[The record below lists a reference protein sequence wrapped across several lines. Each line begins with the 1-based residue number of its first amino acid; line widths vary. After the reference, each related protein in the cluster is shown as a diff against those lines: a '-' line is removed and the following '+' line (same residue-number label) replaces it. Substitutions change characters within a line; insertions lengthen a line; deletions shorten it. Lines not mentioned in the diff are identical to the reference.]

1 MVLCQSSLPLLGPCS
16 YPPVASHFG
25 QCAGQVVSVGS
36 GLTRGDAGWPRP
48 AALVGRQAECG
59 VLDQLAHAV
68 RAGESRALVVRGD
81 LGVGKT
87 ALLDYLAGRAPGCRV
102 ARAAGAQSEME
113 LAFAGLHQL
122 CAPMLDRLEALP
134 APQQDA
140 LRVAFGMN
148 AGPAPGLF
156 LVGLAALS
164 LLSEVAAG
172 QPLIC
177 LVDDEQW
184 LDHAS
189 AKVLSFAA
197 RRLGAESVGLVFAA
211 RVPSTDLA
219 GLPELALGGLQE
231 ADARA
236 LLSSVLPGLIDTR
249 VRDQLV
255 AETRGNPLALLE
267 LPRGL
272 TPAQLAGGFGLPG
285 AVPLAGSVEENFRR
299 RVQALPSPARQLLL
313 LAAADPTGDPAL
325 VWRAA
330 SGLGVG
336 TEAAATVAEAGL
348 AEFGT
353 RVRFRHP
360 LVRSVVYQSAPA
372 REKQEVHRALAEV
385 TDPGVDPDR
394 RVWHR
399 AQAAP
404 GPDDDVAAELER
416 IAGRA
421 QARGGLGAAAAFL
434 KQAATLTLDPA
445 RRAGLALAA
454 ARIKVQ
460 AGAFDAA
467 GELLAMAE
475 PGPLSD
481 AQHAHADLV
490 RAQIAFVTNRGSDAP
505 LLLLKGAK
513 RLRHIDPGLCR
524 ATYLD
529 ALSAGIFA
537 GRLASPGS
545 GVLEVARAAATAPPP
560 PQPPRAHDLLL
571 DGLAAH
577 YNDGYAAGVPMLRA
591 ALTAFG
597 AGMPPEDELRWSWLA
612 CVAAAIRLWDDDC
625 WAALSA
631 RHVQLARESGALSEL
646 PLALTSRAYLLLFA
660 GELGAAAALTE
671 EAQAVMDATGSH
683 LAPYGAMGLAA
694 FRGDEARAAALID
707 ATIQDV
713 TRRGE
718 GVGITFAEWASAA
731 LSNGLCHYDD
741 ALAAAQRACSFDDDP
756 GASLWATV
764 ELIEAAARTGM
775 TGPAASAYDRLEEM
789 TSVSDTHWGLGIRA
803 RSRALLSEGEAA
815 ECRYREAIGHLG
827 RTRLRVDLARAH
839 LLYGE
844 WLRRERRRADARE
857 QLRTAHGMLEA
868 MGAAAFAERARREL
882 RATGETARRRP
893 APARHDELTAQET
906 QIARLA
912 RDGLSNPEI
921 GTRLFISARTVQ
933 YHLGKVFAKLGIT
946 SRSQL
951 GGVMPSDPA
960 SV

>member
-1 MVLCQSSLPLLGPCS
+1 M
-16 YPPVASHFG
+16 
-25 QCAGQVVSVGS
+25 
-36 GLTRGDAGWPRP
+36 RGDAAWPGP
-48 AALVGRQAECG
+48 ATLIGRHAECG
-59 VLDQLAHAV
+59 ALERLAQAV

-81 LGVGKT
+81 MGVGKT
-87 ALLDYLAGRAPGCRV
+87 ALLDYLAGRSPGCRV
-102 ARAAGAQSEME
+102 ARAAGTQSEIE
-113 LAFAGLHQL
+113 LAVAGLHQL

-140 LRVAFGMN
+140 LRVAFGIS
-148 AGPAPGLF
+148 AGTAPDLF
-156 LVGLAALS
+156 LVGLAVLS
-164 LLSEVAAG
+164 LLSEVAADK
-172 QPLIC
+172 PLMC

-184 LDHAS
+184 LDHSS
-189 AKVLSFAA
+189 AQVLAFAA

-211 RVPSTDLA
+211 RAPGGDLA
-219 GLPELALGGLQE
+219 GLQELVLGGLAE

-236 LLSSVLPGLIDTR
+236 LLNSVLPGLIDTR

-272 TPAQLAGGFGLPG
+272 TPAQLAGGFGLPR
-285 AVPLAGSVEENFRR
+285 AVPLAGSVEESFRR
-299 RVQALPSPARQLLL
+299 RVRALPYPARHLLL

-330 SGLGVG
+330 TGLGIG
-336 TEAAATVAEAGL
+336 PGAAATAAEAGL

-360 LVRSVVYQSAPA
+360 LVRSVVYQSAAA
-372 REKQEVHRALAEV
+372 REKHEVHRALAEV
-385 TDPGVDPDR
+385 TDPRVDPDR
-394 RVWHR
+394 RAWHR

-404 GPDDDVAAELER
+404 GPDEEVAAELER

-445 RRAGLALAA
+445 RRAGWALAA
-454 ARIKVQ
+454 ARLKVQ

-481 AQHAHADLV
+481 AQQAHADLV
-490 RAQIAFVTNRGSDAP
+490 RAQLAFVTNRGSDAP

-513 RLRHIDPGLCR
+513 RLRHIDAGLCR

-545 GVLEVARAAATAPPP
+545 SVLEVARAAGTAPPP
-560 PQPPRAHDLLL
+560 PQLPRAHDLLL
-571 DGLAAH
+571 DGLAAQ
-577 YNDGYAAGVPMLRA
+577 YNEEYAAGVPMLRA

-597 AGMPPEDELRWSWLA
+597 TGMSAEDELHWAWLA
-612 CVAAAIRLWDDDC
+612 CVAAAIRVWDDDR
-625 WAALSA
+625 WEALSA
-631 RHVQLARESGALSEL
+631 RHVQLARETGALSEL
-646 PLALTSRAYLLLFA
+646 PLALTSRAYMLLFA
-660 GELGAAAALTE
+660 GEFDAAAALTE
-671 EAQAVMDATGSH
+671 EAQAVMEATGSH

-694 FRGDEARAAALID
+694 FRGDEARALALIE
-707 ATIQDV
+707 ATMEDV

-718 GVGITFAEWASAA
+718 GVGITFAEWANAA
-731 LSNGLCHYDD
+731 LHNGLGHYDD
-741 ALAAAQRACSFDDDP
+741 ALAAAQRACSFDDDL
-756 GASLWATV
+756 GALLWTTV

-775 TGPAASAYDRLEEM
+775 TEAAAAAYDRLEEM
-789 TSVSDTHWGLGIRA
+789 TSASETHWGLGIQA
-803 RSRALLSEGEAA
+803 RSHALLSEGEAA
-815 ECRYREAIGHLG
+815 ERLYREAIDRLG
-827 RTRLRVDLARAH
+827 RTRLRLDLARAH

-844 WLRRERRRADARE
+844 WLRRERRRGDARE
-857 QLRTAHGMLEA
+857 QLRTAYGMLA

-882 RATGETARRRP
+882 RATGETARKRSP
-893 APARHDELTAQET
+893 SAQHDELTAQEA

-921 GTRLFISARTVQ
+921 GARLFISARTVQ

-951 GGVMPSDPA
+951 GRVMPSEP
-960 SV
+960 VTV

>member
-1 MVLCQSSLPLLGPCS
+1 
-16 YPPVASHFG
+16 
-25 QCAGQVVSVGS
+25 VGS
-36 GLTRGDAGWPRP
+36 GLNQGGAWPCP
-48 AALVGRQAECG
+48 ATLIGRQAECG
-59 VLDQLAHAV
+59 TLDRLAQAV
-68 RAGESRALVVRGD
+68 RAGASRALVVLGD

-134 APQQDA
+134 APQQEA
-140 LRVAFGMN
+140 LRVAFGIN
-148 AGPAPGLF
+148 AGPAPDLF

-164 LLSEVAAG
+164 LLSEVAAEK
-172 QPLIC
+172 PLIC

-189 AKVLSFAA
+189 AQVLAFAA
-197 RRLGAESVGLVFAA
+197 RRLGTESVGLVFAA
-211 RVPSTDLA
+211 RVPGGELA
-219 GLPELALGGLQE
+219 GLEELVLGGLQE

-236 LLSSVLPGLIDTR
+236 LLNSVLPGLIDTR

-272 TPAQLAGGFGLPG
+272 TAAQIAGGFGLSG
-285 AVPLAGSVEENFRR
+285 AVPRAGSVEESFRL
-299 RVQALPSPARQLLL
+299 RVQALPYPARHLLL

-330 SGLGVG
+330 SGLGIG
-336 TEAAATVAEAGL
+336 PEAAATTAEAGL

-360 LVRSVVYQSAPA
+360 LVRSVVYQSAAA
-372 REKQEVHRALAEV
+372 RERQEVHRALAEV
-385 TDPGVDPDR
+385 TDPRVDPDR

-404 GPDDDVAAELER
+404 GPDEEIATELER

-445 RRAGLALAA
+445 RRAGWALAA

-460 AGAFDAA
+460 AGVFDAA
-467 GELLAMAE
+467 GDLLAMAE
-475 PGPLSD
+475 RGPLSD
-481 AQHAHADLV
+481 TQQAHADLV
-490 RAQIAFVTNRGSDAP
+490 RAQLAFVTNRGSDAP
-505 LLLLKGAK
+505 LLLLKGAS

-537 GRLASPGS
+537 GRLATPGS
-545 GVLEVARAAATAPPP
+545 SVLEVARAAGTAPPP
-560 PQPPRAHDLLL
+560 PQAPRAHDFLL
-571 DGLAAH
+571 DGLAAQ
-577 YNDGYAAGVPMLRA
+577 YNEEYAAGVPMLRA

-597 AGMPPEDELRWSWLA
+597 TGMSAEDELHWAWLA
-612 CVAAAIRLWDDDC
+612 CVAAAIRVWDDDC
-625 WAALSA
+625 WEALSA
-631 RHVQLARESGALSEL
+631 RHVQLARETGALSEL
-646 PLALTSRAYLLLFA
+646 PLALTSRAYMLLFA
-660 GELGAAAALTE
+660 GELGAAAVLTE
-671 EAQAVMDATGSH
+671 EAQAVMEATGSH

-694 FRGDEARAAALID
+694 FRGDEARALALIE
-707 ATIQDV
+707 ATIEDV

-718 GVGITFAEWASAA
+718 GVGITFAEWANAA
-731 LSNGLCHYDD
+731 LNNGLGHYDN
-741 ALAAAQRACSFDDDP
+741 ALAAAQRACIFDDDL
-756 GASLWATV
+756 GALLWATV

-775 TGPAASAYDRLEEM
+775 TEAAASAYDRLEEM
-789 TSVSDTHWGLGIRA
+789 TSASGTHWGLGIQA
-803 RSRALLSEGEAA
+803 RSRALVSAGEAA
-815 ECRYREAIGHLG
+815 ERLYREAIDRLG
-827 RTRLRVDLARAH
+827 RTRLRLDLARAH

-844 WLRRERRRADARE
+844 WLRRERRRSDARE

-882 RATGETARRRP
+882 RATGETARKRSP
-893 APARHDELTAQET
+893 SAQHDELTAQEA

-912 RDGLSNPEI
+912 REGLSNPEI
-921 GTRLFISARTVQ
+921 GARLFISARTVQ

-951 GGVMPSDPA
+951 GRVMPSDPA
-960 SV
+960 TG